1 MLIIFLFCV
10 SISIPILLISGP
22 ALPNIAIAL
31 LAFTS
36 LNKNFIKFFYLKFS
50 KTLIFIFIFF
60 CIYIIIRSFLSNH
73 IMLSLEASLFYFRF
87 IFFSLG
93 IYYLL
98 DKFKSVMINYSFMVM
113 FLCICIVSLDAVFQ
127 FFIGYNFL
135 GMPVYAN
142 DGRIS
147 GIFNDEL
154 ILGSYIVRL
163 LPIIIALYFI
173 KYNNQNNIN
182 PIYIYLFLII
192 TTFTVLISGERV
204 SIIYLFFILI
214 NIFFISSN
222 KKIYFII
229 YSLFFTVIISAIYYT
244 PSLKERIIDRT
255 KMDMGI
261 YSEKLDLQF
270 FSDTHEQHI
279 LTSIEIFKKNIFFGS
294 GPKTFREE
302 CKKFKNNYFH
312 GCSTHTHNTY
322 IQLLSET
329 GLVGTIPVIIIFL
342 IILNKYFRYIIDLFR
357 KNKKINNIHIA
368 KIFLL
373 VSFVISLM
381 PLLPSG
387 NFFSSYLNIFY
398 YLPLGYYFYIIE
410 K

>member
-50 KTLIFIFIFF
+50 KLLIFIFIFF

-113 FLCICIVSLDAVFQ
+113 LLCICIVSLDAVFQ

-163 LPIIIALYFI
+163 LPILIAIYFI
-173 KYNNQNNIN
+173 KYNNQKNIN
-182 PIYIYLFLII
+182 PIYIYLFFNYYYIY
-192 TTFTVLISGERV
+192 
-204 SIIYLFFILI
+204 SINFWGKSFNYLF
-214 NIFFISSN
+214 IF
-222 KKIYFII
+222 
-229 YSLFFTVIISAIYYT
+229 
-244 PSLKERIIDRT
+244 
-255 KMDMGI
+255 
-261 YSEKLDLQF
+261 
-270 FSDTHEQHI
+270 
-279 LTSIEIFKKNIFFGS
+279 
-294 GPKTFREE
+294 
-302 CKKFKNNYFH
+302 
-312 GCSTHTHNTY
+312 Y
-322 IQLLSET
+322 I
-329 GLVGTIPVIIIFL
+329 
-342 IILNKYFRYIIDLFR
+342 NKYF
-357 KNKKINNIHIA
+357 
-368 KIFLL
+368 
-373 VSFVISLM
+373 
-381 PLLPSG
+381 
-387 NFFSSYLNIFY
+387 
-398 YLPLGYYFYIIE
+398 FYII
-410 K
+410 